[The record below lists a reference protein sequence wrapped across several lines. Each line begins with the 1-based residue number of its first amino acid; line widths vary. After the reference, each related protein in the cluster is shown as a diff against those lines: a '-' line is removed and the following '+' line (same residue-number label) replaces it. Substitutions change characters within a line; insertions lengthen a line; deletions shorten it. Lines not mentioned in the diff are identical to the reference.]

1 MLDTRLSH
9 TGNTMFGNNRRLR
22 EELSE
27 LKEKLQRQQALTN
40 ALDRSNSRI
49 EFRPDGSIVNAN
61 DNFLRTMGYTL
72 AEISGQHHR
81 IFCDSKLTGSPEY
94 EKFWQRL
101 RQGEYVAGRFKR
113 LRKDAQPVWL
123 EASYN
128 PILDSNGQV
137 LGIVKLATD
146 ITQEVLQ
153 EQDQK
158 ARLAAIDRA
167 MAVIEFDLEGNI
179 LTANDNFLTTMGY
192 RAADI
197 KGRQHRM
204 FCDAELANSPD
215 YARFWQRLSAGEVI
229 SGRVKRLPANGSI
242 AWLEANY
249 NPVLDAEGKPCKI
262 IKFATD
268 ITAEIERMDSEIRN
282 ADEALDISRGNQ
294 DLSEQGASVI
304 EEAANKMLQ
313 IANAAQ
319 DAASTIEELGQQ
331 SSKITSI
338 VQTIREI
345 ADQTNLLA
353 LNAAIEAA
361 RAGEQ
366 GRGFAVVADEVRK
379 LAERTSASTSEI
391 SAMIDKVQSGTRS
404 AMDSMART
412 LAEANASVTLASQA
426 ADSIGSIRDG
436 ARRIVEVVEEVGR
449 NLRQQG

>member
-1 MLDTRLSH
+1 
-9 TGNTMFGNNRRLR
+9 MFGNNRRLR

-40 ALDRSNSRI
+40 ALDRSNARI

-113 LRKDAQPVWL
+113 LRKDTRPVWL

-146 ITQEVLQ
+146 ITREVLQ

-179 LTANDNFLTTMGY
+179 LTANDNFLATMGY
-192 RAADI
+192 RTGDI

-229 SGRVKRLPANGSI
+229 SGRFKRLRANGSI

-294 DLSEQGASVI
+294 DLSEQGANVI
-304 EEAANKMLQ
+304 EEAASKMLQ

-436 ARRIVEVVEEVGR
+436 ARRVVEVVEEVGR

>member
-40 ALDRSNSRI
+40 ALDRSNARI
-49 EFRPDGSIVNAN
+49 EFRPDGSIVDAN

-113 LRKDAQPVWL
+113 LRKDARAVWL

-167 MAVIEFDLEGNI
+167 MAVIEFDLAGNI

-215 YARFWQRLSAGEVI
+215 YARLWQRLSAGEVI
-229 SGRVKRLPANGSI
+229 SGRFKRLRANGSI

-304 EEAANKMLQ
+304 EEAASKMLQ

>member
-1 MLDTRLSH
+1 
-9 TGNTMFGNNRRLR
+9 MFGNNRRLR

-167 MAVIEFDLEGNI
+167 MAVIEFDLAGNI

-229 SGRVKRLPANGSI
+229 SGRFKRLRANGSI

-268 ITAEIERMDSEIRN
+268 ITAEIER
-282 ADEALDISRGNQ
+282 
-294 DLSEQGASVI
+294 
-304 EEAANKMLQ
+304 
-313 IANAAQ
+313 
-319 DAASTIEELGQQ
+319 
-331 SSKITSI
+331 
-338 VQTIREI
+338 
-345 ADQTNLLA
+345 
-353 LNAAIEAA
+353 
-361 RAGEQ
+361 
-366 GRGFAVVADEVRK
+366 
-379 LAERTSASTSEI
+379 
-391 SAMIDKVQSGTRS
+391 
-404 AMDSMART
+404 MDSMART

>member
-1 MLDTRLSH
+1 
-9 TGNTMFGNNRRLR
+9 
-22 EELSE
+22 
-27 LKEKLQRQQALTN
+27 
-40 ALDRSNSRI
+40 
-49 EFRPDGSIVNAN
+49 
-61 DNFLRTMGYTL
+61 
-72 AEISGQHHR
+72 
-81 IFCDSKLTGSPEY
+81 
-94 EKFWQRL
+94 
-101 RQGEYVAGRFKR
+101 
-113 LRKDAQPVWL
+113 
-123 EASYN
+123 
-128 PILDSNGQV
+128 
-137 LGIVKLATD
+137 
-146 ITQEVLQ
+146 
-153 EQDQK
+153 
-158 ARLAAIDRA
+158 
-167 MAVIEFDLEGNI
+167 
-179 LTANDNFLTTMGY
+179 MGY

-229 SGRVKRLPANGSI
+229 SGRFKRLRANGSI

-304 EEAANKMLQ
+304 EEAASKMLQ

>member
-1 MLDTRLSH
+1 
-9 TGNTMFGNNRRLR
+9 MFGNNRRLR

-40 ALDRSNSRI
+40 ALDRSNARI

-72 AEISGQHHR
+72 AEISGKHHR

-113 LRKDAQPVWL
+113 LRKDAQAVWL

-128 PILDSNGQV
+128 PILDSNGNV

-153 EQDQK
+153 ELDQK

-179 LTANDNFLTTMGY
+179 LAANDNFLTTMGY
-192 RAADI
+192 RATDI
-197 KGRQHRM
+197 KGRHHRM
-204 FCDAELANSPD
+204 FCDTELVNSPD
-215 YARFWQRLSAGEVI
+215 YVRFWQRLHAGEIV
-229 SGRVKRLPANGSI
+229 SGRFKRLRANGSI

-249 NPVLDAEGKPCKI
+249 NPVFDAEGKPCKI

-304 EEAANKMLQ
+304 EEAASKMLQ

-391 SAMIDKVQSGTRS
+391 SAMIDNVQSGTRS

>member
-1 MLDTRLSH
+1 
-9 TGNTMFGNNRRLR
+9 MFGNNRRLR

-27 LKEKLQRQQALTN
+27 LKEKLQRQQAHTN

-113 LRKDAQPVWL
+113 LRKDAQAVWL

-167 MAVIEFDLEGNI
+167 MAVIEFDLAGNI

-229 SGRVKRLPANGSI
+229 SGRFKRLRANGSI

-249 NPVLDAEGKPCKI
+249 NPVLDADGKPVM
-262 IKFATD
+262 
-268 ITAEIERMDSEIRN
+268 RPRL
-282 ADEALDISRGNQ
+282 DEDGKPMV
-294 DLSEQGASVI
+294 ASVQRYSDTLAI
-304 EEAANKMLQ
+304 F
-313 IANAAQ
+313 
-319 DAASTIEELGQQ
+319 
-331 SSKITSI
+331 
-338 VQTIREI
+338 
-345 ADQTNLLA
+345 LLKA
-353 LNAAIEAA
+353 HAPDKY
-361 RAGEQ
+361 R
-366 GRGFAVVADEVRK
+366 
-379 LAERTSASTSEI
+379 ERTSVDLKAQVNINDMSE
-391 SAMIDKVQSGTRS
+391 ADMV
-404 AMDSMART
+404 
-412 LAEANASVTLASQA
+412 AELASLGVAIPEAPHSEASGPQSA
-426 ADSIGSIRDG
+426 SEDEAYGL
-436 ARRIVEVVEEVGR
+436 V
-449 NLRQQG
+449 

>member
-9 TGNTMFGNNRRLR
+9 TGNTMFGNSRRLR

-167 MAVIEFDLEGNI
+167 MAVIEFDLAGNI

-192 RAADI
+192 RAA
-197 KGRQHRM
+197 
-204 FCDAELANSPD
+204 
-215 YARFWQRLSAGEVI
+215 
-229 SGRVKRLPANGSI
+229 
-242 AWLEANY
+242 
-249 NPVLDAEGKPCKI
+249 
-262 IKFATD
+262 D

-304 EEAANKMLQ
+304 EEAASKMLQ

-436 ARRIVEVVEEVGR
+436 ARRVVEVVEEVGR

>member
-1 MLDTRLSH
+1 
-9 TGNTMFGNNRRLR
+9 MFGNNRRLR

-167 MAVIEFDLEGNI
+167 MAVIEFDLAGNI

-229 SGRVKRLPANGSI
+229 SGRFKRLRANGSI
-242 AWLEANY
+242 A
-249 NPVLDAEGKPCKI
+249 
-262 IKFATD
+262 
-268 ITAEIERMDSEIRN
+268 
-282 ADEALDISRGNQ
+282 
-294 DLSEQGASVI
+294 
-304 EEAANKMLQ
+304 
-313 IANAAQ
+313 
-319 DAASTIEELGQQ
+319 
-331 SSKITSI
+331 
-338 VQTIREI
+338 
-345 ADQTNLLA
+345 
-353 LNAAIEAA
+353 
-361 RAGEQ
+361 
-366 GRGFAVVADEVRK
+366 
-379 LAERTSASTSEI
+379 
-391 SAMIDKVQSGTRS
+391 
-404 AMDSMART
+404 
-412 LAEANASVTLASQA
+412 
-426 ADSIGSIRDG
+426 
-436 ARRIVEVVEEVGR
+436 
-449 NLRQQG
+449 